1 MVMGVLSFR
10 LVSVLGAARQTGTS
24 VCALVTTQALL
35 VAGTAGDDVAL
46 GERTQGAAAP
56 AQVYVATA
64 DQPLTS
70 LPDFL
75 QVHEFHHGPHRS
87 WH

>member
-1 MVMGVLSFR
+1 MAVTCTGK
-10 LVSVLGAARQTGTS
+10 SVARSTRPRG
-24 VCALVTTQALL
+24 LL
-35 VAGTAGDDVAL
+35 VAGTAGDEVAL
-46 GERTQGAAAP
+46 REWTQGAAVA

-75 QVHEFHHGPHRS
+75 RVHELHHGPHRS